1 MSFLVLLLRSPL
13 TYASSEVLL
22 TTWSSAFL
30 LIVKSGTSFSSIGS
44 PDFSVWFSYSFSVFG
59 AESQGL
65 LTWVVSLS
73 FLACPVCVM
82 EAKAPQVFHYTHGPI
97 T

>member
-13 TYASSEVLL
+13 TYASSEALS

-30 LIVKSGTSFSSIGS
+30 LVVKSGTSFSSTGS
-44 PDFSVWFSYSFSVFG
+44 PNFSNFQSLG

-65 LTWVVSLS
+65 FKLGFSLC
-73 FLACPVCVM
+73 FLACLVCVM
-82 EAKAPQVFHYTHGPI
+82 EAKAPQVFH
-97 T
+97 